1 MSAIVSSNKISV
13 LVILRREYLEITGNF
28 CAAKLIEYFRH
39 WTKWKLKNHRTPWV
53 YQPLKKIYADLMGEH
68 SLHVIRSAIALLESM
83 GIIEKQKNPGNR
95 QDKTWQYKL
104 HHDVL
109 NQLLEHRKGKT
120 EPSKFTVESHLRSDP
135 ETSKPQ
141 QHAVEEKKHENVE
154 EEVLSLQTD
163 ICDYDQE
170 SVRHAAQAEQTK
182 ITHFVD
188 ESEQDDS
195 TDEIDPDKDIF
206 SEPEV
211 VSEAVASLLPRGDAK
226 SERASVD
233 SSMDKPSKREIADIC
248 TELRRLRINPEP
260 CLGVMKKYWRNV
272 QGAIAR
278 VKEAIHEEWCDNPTG
293 LFINSCKSGA
303 KGKNTLTNDVSAWFE
318 WARKQRIAI
327 AMSQGFVY
335 TPSGDAVKIEEMMSQ
350 YPLQE

>member
-1 MSAIVSSNKISV
+1 MSAIVSSNKTSV

-68 SLHVIRSAIALLESM
+68 SLHVIRSAIALLEEM
-83 GIIEKQKNPGNR
+83 GIIEKQKNPGNG

-109 NQLLEHRKGKT
+109 NHLLEHRKGKT
-120 EPSKFTVESHLRSDP
+120 EPSKLTVESHLRSDP

-141 QHAVEEKKHENVE
+141 QHAVEEKKREDVE
-154 EEVLSLQTD
+154 EEVLSPQTD
-163 ICDYDQE
+163 ICDYAQE
-170 SVRHAAQAEQTK
+170 SIRQTPQPQQTQ
-182 ITHFVD
+182 ITHLAD

-195 TDEIDPDKDIF
+195 TDEIDPDEDIF
-206 SEPEV
+206 PVQEI
-211 VSEAVASLLPRGDAK
+211 VSEAVASPLPRGDAK

-233 SSMDKPSKREIADIC
+233 SSMDKPSKREIAEIC

-260 CLGVMKKYWRNV
+260 CLGVMKKYWVNV

-303 KGKNTLTNDVSAWFE
+303 KAKNTVTSDVSAWFE
-318 WARKQRIAI
+318 WARKQRII
-327 AMSQGFVY
+327 LAMSGGVVY
-335 TPSGDAVKIEEMMSQ
+335 TSDGNAVEVGEMMQ
-350 YPLQE
+350 RFPVVE